1 VWSGCQE
8 STARKFFGE
17 LDDFRPEVFFLI
29 SPNVQ
34 FPHKQKFVDT
44 SGQSFRLQERKK
56 QQNKKITRLS
66 LATNLIEITS
76 LQLPAWIASSRVTQ
90 VIPELFVWF

>member
-1 VWSGCQE
+1 MWSGCQE

-56 QQNKKITRLS
+56 QQNKKNNKVVASDKSYRDHV
-66 LATNLIEITS
+66 ATAPSMDSIFAGN
-76 LQLPAWIASSRVTQ
+76 ASYS
-90 VIPELFVWF
+90 